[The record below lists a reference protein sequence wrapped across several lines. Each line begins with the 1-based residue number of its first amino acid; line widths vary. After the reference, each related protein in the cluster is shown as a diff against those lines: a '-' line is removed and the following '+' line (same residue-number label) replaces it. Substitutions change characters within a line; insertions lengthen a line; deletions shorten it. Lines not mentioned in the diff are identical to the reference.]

1 MTAYRSTFA
10 LAALYNTAFGIWAG
24 FFPLSFFSL
33 FDLDP
38 PRYPA
43 IWSCVGMV
51 VGVYAIAY
59 AHVAWKPEQGN
70 VFVIIGLVGKI
81 LGPIGWVVAVWS
93 GELPARTFLLILAN
107 DLVWWFPFLFCLL
120 RDFSNRSRLIAWIA
134 VGVHVPACLGLIAV
148 AGGTEIVADMAQRR
162 DWVADH
168 VPLWVLT
175 WLLWALAS
183 MSLGAFVL
191 VWTGRLLEIH
201 VPRSW
206 TIAGCA
212 TVLIGIPFDLAGE
225 CVNVIAL
232 TQPGISVDEFAH
244 FARLYGILSAVIANG
259 LYCLGGLI
267 LSGVSWRAGWLRGR
281 LGILGLVMWSVGI
294 LLTLTAIIDFRMG
307 MVVSGG
313 AVMALFIPWA
323 ALVGWGLTANPVSRC
338 TIPS

>member
-1 MTAYRSTFA
+1 MTAYRCIFA

-24 FFPLSFFSL
+24 FFPLSFFIL

-59 AHVAWKPEQGN
+59 AHVAWKPEQGT
-70 VFVIIGLVGKI
+70 VFVIIGFVGKI

-107 DLVWWFPFLFCLL
+107 DLVWWFPFLFYLL
-120 RDFSNRSRLIAWIA
+120 RDFPNRSRLIAWIVVA
-134 VGVHVPACLGLIAV
+134 VHIPACLGLIAV

-162 DWVADH
+162 DWVGNH

-175 WLLWALAS
+175 WFLWALAS

-191 VWTGRLLEIH
+191 VWTGRLLEVH
-201 VPRSW
+201 VPRFW
-206 TIAGCA
+206 TIIGCA
-212 TVLIGIPFDLAGE
+212 VVLIGIPFDLAGE
-225 CVNVIAL
+225 CVNVMAL

-244 FARLYGILSAVIANG
+244 VARLYGILSAVIANG

-267 LSGVSWRAGWLRGR
+267 LSGVSWQAGWLRGR

-323 ALVGWGLTANPVSRC
+323 AMVGWRLTANSLSRC